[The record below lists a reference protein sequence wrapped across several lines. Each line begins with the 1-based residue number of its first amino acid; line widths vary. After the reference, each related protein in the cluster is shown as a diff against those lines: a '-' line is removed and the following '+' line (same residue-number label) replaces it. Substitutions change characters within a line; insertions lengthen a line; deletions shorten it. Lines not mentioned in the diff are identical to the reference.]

1 MMFLLIIFFTVV
13 LALIFSIFFT
23 VEQQNTYI
31 IERFGKFERLCSPG
45 LNFKI
50 PFIDQISGKVS
61 LRIMQ
66 LDVEI
71 ETKTLD
77 DVFVKIMTA
86 VQYRILPQ
94 KIYEAFYTLDN
105 AEGQIQAFVFDVVR
119 ARIPKIKL
127 DDVFSKKDEIAD
139 VVKEELKEVMNEFGY
154 DIVKALVTDINP
166 DAKVKTA
173 MNEINEAQRL
183 RIAAME
189 RGEAEKI
196 LKVKQAE
203 AEAESK
209 ILQGKGVSGQRKAI
223 IDGLKESVSHF
234 QEAVHGSQ
242 TIDVMSLILM
252 VQYFDTLKDMGMHG
266 KMSTILIPHS
276 PSSLQ
281 DLYQQIRNA
290 VITGGQV
297 NQASENK

>member
-1 MMFLLIIFFTVV
+1 MIMFVFFIVFMVGLTLMV
-13 LALIFSIFFT
+13 SMFFT
-23 VEQQNTYI
+23 VEQQSAYI
-31 IERFGKFERLCSPG
+31 LERFGKFIRICEPG
-45 LNFKI
+45 LNIKI
-50 PFIDQISGKVS
+50 PVIEQVSGKVS
-61 LRIMQ
+61 LRILQ
-66 LDVEI
+66 LNVEI
-71 ETKTLD
+71 ETKTID
-77 DVFVKIMTA
+77 DVFVKIVTA

-105 AEGQIQAFVFDVVR
+105 AEGQIQSFVFDVVR

-139 VVKEELKEVMNEFGY
+139 AVKEELKEMMNAFGY

-209 ILQGKGVSGQRKAI
+209 ILQGKGVSGQRRAI
-223 IDGLKESVSHF
+223 IDGLKESLNDF
-234 QEAVHGSQ
+234 QETVHGVSA
-242 TIDVMSLILM
+242 IDVMSLILM

-266 KMSTILIPHS
+266 KMSTILLPHS

-297 NQASENK
+297 NNTL

>member
-1 MMFLLIIFFTVV
+1 MIFLLLILFIIIVAV
-13 LALIFSIFFT
+13 IFGIFFT

-31 IERFGKFERLCSPG
+31 VERFGKFVRLCTPG

-50 PFIDQISGKVS
+50 PLIEQISGKVS

-77 DVFVKIMTA
+77 DVFVKIVTA

-119 ARIPKIKL
+119 ARVPKIKL

-223 IDGLKESVSHF
+223 IDGLKESLSNF
-234 QEAVHGSQ
+234 KESVHGAE

-281 DLYQQIRNA
+281 DLQQQIRNA
-290 VITGGQV
+290 VITANQV
-297 NQASENK
+297 EHL

>member
-234 QEAVHGSQ
+234 QEAVHGAQ
-242 TIDVMSLILM
+242 TVDVMSLILM